1 MLAECMNK
9 TVVEVDGAAALD
21 GELANKGDKTISGG
35 QTWFSSKWNYTG
47 KKTVSATRM
56 RMNTY
61 LKQRAGRVRE
71 RLIESARRFYE
82 SACECWRWQDGAY
95 SRRSR
100 ASVAEQMGRLARRTC
115 REA

>member
-21 GELANKGDKTISGG
+21 GKLAKGVSNVDKSDKTISGG

-61 LKQRAGRVRE
+61 LKHTDCCSRE
-71 RLIESARRFYE
+71 SK
-82 SACECWRWQDGAY
+82 QGA
-95 SRRSR
+95 
-100 ASVAEQMGRLARRTC
+100 
-115 REA
+115 

>member
-1 MLAECMNK
+1 MESVVLAECMNK

-61 LKQRAGRVRE
+61 LKHTDCCSRE
-71 RLIESARRFYE
+71 SK
-82 SACECWRWQDGAY
+82 QGA
-95 SRRSR
+95 
-100 ASVAEQMGRLARRTC
+100 
-115 REA
+115 